1 MGNSRLLALGLL
13 AMSLPAA
20 ASGIYRCTSP
30 SGAVTYQEIACSGAE
45 SGGVANIPTSFPDMN
60 VVEHER
66 ILQQG
71 AMADARLLKRYEI
84 DSHERIANADRASRE
99 RIAEM
104 QLAQADSGD
113 YGYGGY
119 GMPYYAAAGAR
130 LVPIYAHR
138 THVRPH
144 AVPRAVPLR

>member
-1 MGNSRLLALGLL
+1 MGNRKLLALGLL

-30 SGAVTYQEIACSGAE
+30 SGAVTYQEIACSGAD
-45 SGGVANIPTSFPDMN
+45 SGGVANIPTAFPDMN
-60 VVEHER
+60 VVEHDH

-71 AMADARLLKRYEI
+71 AMAADRLMKRYEI
-84 DSHERIANADRASRE
+84 DSHERIASADRASRE

-104 QLAQADSGD
+104 QLAQVDAGD
-113 YGYGGY
+113 YSNGGI
-119 GMPYYAAAGAR
+119 PFYAAAGAR

-138 THVRPH
+138 THVKPRP
-144 AVPRAVPLR
+144 VSLK